1 MQFKETKKLSLK
13 IKEKQLGSRKK
24 QSLKIRKTKLGRR
37 FIIHLNNSCL
47 PVN

>member
-13 IKEKQLGSRKK
+13 IKEKQLGFWKK

>member
-24 QSLKIRKTKLGRR
+24 QSLKIRKTKRGRR